1 MTQEQIEKLVDEAN
15 ARAGGDASLSRG
27 DFAEPDES
35 PKSLLTLGAQIFEEA
50 DVSGTGSLSY
60 SEYMT
65 AVVNHPILVQF
76 ITGGGSV
83 RA

>member
-1 MTQEQIEKLVDEAN
+1 MIFVLSAMNNVSSWFGDAAMTQEQIEKHVDE
-15 ARAGGDASLSRG
+15 
-27 DFAEPDES
+27 
-35 PKSLLTLGAQIFEEA
+35 IFEEA

-60 SEYMT
+60 AEYMT

-76 ITGGGSV
+76 VTGGGTV

>member
-1 MTQEQIEKLVDEAN
+1 MRL
-15 ARAGGDASLSRG
+15 SLSRG

-65 AVVNHPILVQF
+65 AVVNHPILVQ
-76 ITGGGSV
+76 
-83 RA
+83 

>member
-1 MTQEQIEKLVDEAN
+1 M
-15 ARAGGDASLSRG
+15 SRIRTVLTNV
-27 DFAEPDES
+27 FCVIVA
-35 PKSLLTLGAQIFEEA
+35 LLTFAAQIFEEA

>member
-1 MTQEQIEKLVDEAN
+1 MRL
-15 ARAGGDASLSRG
+15 SLSRG